1 MKRQNRKPSL
11 DEVAPL
17 EVDEGRFALH
27 TCEWFNR
34 WLTTKFLLATIL
46 FLVVARFFAPFIFV
60 ALALGVI
67 TIVFL
72 LALSRNWNPIHVKD
86 KDTGLE
92 YDTDSLAHAWRG
104 ILPAYKKI
112 DEENKLR
119 AVLLSREGRLPSGL
133 PEEYEIRFG
142 HRRMTAVHVC
152 PFGLLDPT
160 IGTEKTCDLFAHVP
174 SFILAISAD
183 WQLPLFD
190 CTKGNYVWVIG
201 LLDRIPQLNV
211 LGFLDCEISKP
222 PSIVDAAN

>member
-1 MKRQNRKPSL
+1 MRKQNRKPSL

-17 EVDEGRFALH
+17 KIDEGRFALH

-46 FLVVARFFAPFIFV
+46 FLIAARFFAPFIFV

-67 TIVFL
+67 TIVLL

-133 PEEYEIRFG
+133 NDDTCEWVCVKRKDDYCEFRIWMGDVYGAPSTFSEVALRDYGMLGKNFG
-142 HRRMTAVHVC
+142 PGKFERVAQEAWA
-152 PFGLLDPT
+152 L
-160 IGTEKTCDLFAHVP
+160 
-174 SFILAISAD
+174 SFPRPVAI
-183 WQLPLFD
+183 
-190 CTKGNYVWVIG
+190 
-201 LLDRIPQLNV
+201 
-211 LGFLDCEISKP
+211 
-222 PSIVDAAN
+222 